1 MQLPIEHKSIRN
13 TTQIQHPHLP
23 TSPNHK
29 RITFTN
35 QKLEN
40 TKSHGHYCQNR
51 ETPKRTGAI
60 NPKMSDPASTSP
72 IQQRSIPQRSVTI
85 THNTHRAEIQ
95 STIVTS
101 SSKHPESFYSIS
113 IFNTL
118 TTALN
123 QNTPCTNHSRSH
135 GHNTQRRLL
144 RQRSCSYA
152 IRKSQFITSPTARHP
167 KQNTAPANASM
178 QTTQHPDVHTHK
190 LQNLLPNL
198 KSSGTAASPTCAP
211 NSTVISIKSKT
222 TLKHQ
227 STKNLAARKPK
238 LHAKPSPEAKFKISS
253 IQPPLS
259 QSTNL
264 GITRQ
269 NVNSSPNLSAPHN
282 KPLENKTQNLK
293 HHKAT
298 KIEHTKTPTTNLHN
312 ILTVSIPQQIA
323 QRSLRSTICQY
334 AHKTKNQQPPNVSS
348 VAAAK
353 PRNYTPKRQSKPK
366 PEGGA
371 ICLKKA
377 TQNPKHHKVATIP
390 QAQNAKLQNA
400 RKTKIQETRD
410 PPSTQPTTSIMP
422 QATTAEISARGSPRK
437 CETQP
442 AKLAQHSQQ
451 LASHTHPQTRKTS
464 KSPQPKNPNLT
475 TKLKSRNIELS
486 KYQTQSNTKL
496 ANTKIQPKP
505 STKLNSK
512 LIRNP
517 ADPNTSIQ
525 NPNSRDHLPTSPQR
539 TAHKPPK
546 IKPPIHTES
555 S

>member
-72 IQQRSIPQRSVTI
+72 IQQRSIPVHNCTYTSAQQRSVTI

-348 VAAAK
+348 AK
-353 PRNYTPKRQSKPK
+353 P
-366 PEGGA
+366 G
-371 ICLKKA
+371 
-377 TQNPKHHKVATIP
+377 KHNCEVATIP

-400 RKTKIQETRD
+400 RKTKQGILHLHS
-410 PPSTQPTTSIMP
+410 PPPHSTHNNLPRTPTL
-422 QATTAEISARGSPRK
+422 K
-437 CETQP
+437 P
-442 AKLAQHSQQ
+442 AKLANPRNVQKPNPPTTHHTGLQSQSEE
-451 LASHTHPQTRKTS
+451 SH
-464 KSPQPKNPNLT
+464 NLT